1 MRKWVCMCLVG
12 LGGTMLHGPTRGTE
26 SETTNDSAVVAAEQ
40 VQLGAG
46 GVDLLAGIPGEGAV
60 TLEQIRGWLAN
71 PENHRPLSVVLPE
84 GLDAGAA
91 NVFIPEDNPLTRA
104 KIELGRQLYFDP
116 RLSNDG
122 TISCASCHDPAHAY
136 TAPTR
141 FGVGIHGQ
149 EGGRNSPVAYNRLLS
164 RAQFW
169 DGRAATLEEQ
179 AVGPIAN
186 PIEMGNTHE
195 ECVKFVGS
203 LPGYR
208 LQFEKIFEDGVTI
221 DNVGRAIASFER
233 VLVTGPT
240 PYDDAVGL
248 IRFEETFAEDLEDM
262 EWFAEEEPELF
273 EQYQQLKAKT
283 TANPLSESARRGMDL
298 FFGKANC
305 ANCHSGANFADEQY
319 HNLGVGMDAA
329 EPDLGRYD
337 QTKQES
343 DKGAFKTPTLRN
355 VALSGPYMH
364 DGSQETLEEVMKWY
378 NIGGEKNPWLS
389 DKMKPLDLN
398 EQEIADVIAFM
409 VQGLTGEFPPVQTG
423 RLPE

>member
-1 MRKWVCMCLVG
+1 
-12 LGGTMLHGPTRGTE
+12 MLHGPALGTE
-26 SETTNDSAVVAAEQ
+26 IETTNDSAVAATEQ

-195 ECVKFVGS
+195 QCVQR
-203 LPGYR
+203 LQEIPGYVA
-208 LQFEKIFEDGVTI
+208 QFQAIFTDGVTI
-221 DNVGRAIASFER
+221 ENVGRAIASFER
-233 VLVTGPT
+233 VLVTGPAAFDHQERLENFIAA
-240 PYDDAVGL
+240 YAD
-248 IRFEETFAEDLEDM
+248 DLEDLSVL
-262 EWFAEEEPELF
+262 AEDDPDLF
-273 EQYQQLKAKT
+273 YQYARLKKNVAEQ
-283 TANPLSESARRGMDL
+283 PMSESAQRGRVL
-298 FFGKANC
+298 FFDPRINC
-305 ANCHSGANFADEQY
+305 ATCHSGANFADELY
-319 HNLGVGMDAA
+319 HNLGVGMEAK
-329 EPDLGRYD
+329 EPDLGRYVV
-337 QTKQES
+337 TQEEK

-355 VALSGPYMH
+355 VEWTAPYMH
-364 DGSQETLEEVMKWY
+364 DGSQKTLLEVVEWY
-378 NIGGEKNPWLS
+378 AKGGHPNPHLS
-389 DKMKPLDLN
+389 DKVKKFEASEQDKLDLV
-398 EQEIADVIAFM
+398 EFM
-409 VQGLTGEFPPVQTG
+409 RALTGSLPAVRTD